1 MWFFRAV
8 AFDLDG
14 TLAVNGRVDPDVLTA
29 IDHARRQRRVLLVTG
44 RVRADLDREF
54 PGLSHHFSAL
64 VTENGAVL
72 TLAGEG
78 PAETRLLRE
87 PIDEAV
93 DKALAERGIVSSRGE
108 VLVAIDGRDAIEA
121 ADVIAALGLDSQ
133 VVRNR
138 DRAMIVPAGVTKGTG
153 LSAGLVALGLSNH
166 NAIAVGDAENDLSL
180 LQAAEVGAAVG
191 NAVPSLVERADLVL
205 DKPDGA
211 GVIRLLDGPLLAGRQ
226 RLCPV
231 RRWVGIGS
239 YDDGSPATVPGSQSS
254 LLVTGASGSGKSYL
268 AGLLAEEWIAAGYSL
283 LVIDPEGDHVGL
295 CRLPGV
301 HLVDG
306 DAGLPSPHDLLALF
320 RLRQASVVLDLSSLE
335 PDAQL
340 DYLDRLP
347 AAIAAERARSGVPHW
362 VLYDEAHQQAWLEQS
377 HKISVG
383 IGSCLVTWRPEL
395 LSADVTDNVDVAIR
409 IADGTGSNTGRT
421 EATLTTAGRTRRFR
435 IGRRISEHVRHQRK
449 YAVTPLPPDRR
460 FYFRDQNQ
468 GASSGAAATL
478 EEFRHR
484 VGHIDSNT
492 LEYHLARGDFSRW
505 VAGVLTDRT
514 LAGELARVE
523 DAWVTQRAAV
533 TEEARDHVVQAV
545 EDRYLRS

>member
-14 TLAVNGRVDPDVLTA
+14 TLAVDGQIDPDVLTA
-29 IDHARRQRRVLLVTG
+29 IDRARRQRAVLLVTG

-54 PGLSHHFSAL
+54 PGLTEHFSAL

-72 TLAGEG
+72 TLLGDG

-93 DKALAERGIVSSRGE
+93 DKTFAERGIVSSRGE
-108 VLVAIDGRDAIEA
+108 VLIAIDGRDANEA
-121 ADVIAALGLDSQ
+121 TEAIAQLGLDSQ

-153 LSAGLVALGLSNH
+153 LTAALVALGLSNH
-166 NAIAVGDAENDLSL
+166 NTIAVGDAENDLSL
-180 LQAAEVGAAVG
+180 LQAAEVGVAVG
-191 NAVPSLVERADLVL
+191 NAVPSLIERADLVTEEA
-205 DKPDGA
+205 DGA

-226 RLCPV
+226 RFCPV
-231 RRWVGIGS
+231 RRWVNIGS
-239 YDDGSPATVPGSQSS
+239 YDDGSPVTIPGSQSN

-295 CRLPGV
+295 SRLPGV

-306 DAGLPSPHDLLALF
+306 GAGLPSPHDLLALF
-320 RLRQASVVLDLSSLE
+320 RLRQASVVLDLSSLQPE
-335 PDAQL
+335 AQL

-377 HKISVG
+377 HRIAVG
-383 IGSCLVTWRPEL
+383 TGSCLVTWRPEL
-395 LSADVTDNVDVAIR
+395 LSADLTDSVDVAIH
-409 IADGTGSNTGRT
+409 IAEGSPTGRT

-449 YAVTPLPPDRR
+449 YAVTPLPPERR
-460 FYFRDQNQ
+460 FYFCEKNQ
-468 GASSGAAATL
+468 TGSAASAATL

-484 VGHIDSNT
+484 VGHIDSHT

-523 DAWVTQRAAV
+523 DAWVTRRAAL
-533 TEEARDHVVQAV
+533 TEEAREQIVRAV